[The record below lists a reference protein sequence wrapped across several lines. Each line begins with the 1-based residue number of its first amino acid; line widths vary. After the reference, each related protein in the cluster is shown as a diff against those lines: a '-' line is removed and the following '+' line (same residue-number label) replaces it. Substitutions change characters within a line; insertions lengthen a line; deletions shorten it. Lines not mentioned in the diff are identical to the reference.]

1 MSVTAEAVY
10 KAFKP
15 EKLNYELLGVG
26 GGVHM
31 HWHIFPRRN
40 GDTPRPGPV
49 WQLGK
54 ELSSEKYRPSSE
66 ELAALKTQLNIELDK
81 LLL

>member
-1 MSVTAEAVY
+1 MSIALKPFI

-15 EKLNYELLGVG
+15 EKLNYELLRVD

-31 HWHIFPRRN
+31 RGIYFPEE
-40 GDTPRPGPV
+40 TAIRPGPV

-54 ELSSEKYRPSSE
+54 GLSSEKYRPSSE

>member
-1 MSVTAEAVY
+1 MVKTTDAVENTIEK
-10 KAFKP
+10 KAGAK
-15 EKLNYELLGVG
+15 KS
-26 GGVHM
+26 
-31 HWHIFPRRN
+31 IFSRRN